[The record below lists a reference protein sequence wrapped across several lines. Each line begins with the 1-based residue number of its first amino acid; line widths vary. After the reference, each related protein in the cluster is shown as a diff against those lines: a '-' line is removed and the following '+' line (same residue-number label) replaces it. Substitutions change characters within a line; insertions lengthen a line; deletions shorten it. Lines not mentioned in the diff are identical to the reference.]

1 VIKFAYLVGRII
13 FGLYWLSAA
22 FNHFKSLDYLAEY
35 AKAKG
40 VPSPKFAVAGSGV
53 MLLMGGLSILLGIC
67 PTIGIALLVLF
78 LLAVSFQIHN
88 YWNVDDAQMKQV
100 DQINFMKNMALV
112 GALLMLLALPQP
124 WLWSVWRK

>member
-22 FNHFKSLDYLAEY
+22 FSHFKSLDYLAEY

-40 VPSPKFAVAGSGV
+40 MPSPKFAVAGSGV

-78 LLAVSFQIHN
+78 LLAASFQIHN

-112 GALLMLLALPQP
+112 GALLMLLAFPQP

>member
-1 VIKFAYLVGRII
+1 MIKFAYLVGRII

-22 FNHFKSLDYLAEY
+22 FNHFKRLDYLAEY

>member
-1 VIKFAYLVGRII
+1 MIKFAYLVGRII

-22 FNHFKSLDYLAEY
+22 FHHFKSLDYLAEY

>member
-1 VIKFAYLVGRII
+1 LLTWLERLSSA
-13 FGLYWLSAA
+13 LYWLSAA
-22 FNHFKSLDYLAEY
+22 FNHFKRLDYLAEY

-40 VPSPKFAVAGSGV
+40 VPSPKFAVAGSGII
-53 MLLMGGLSILLGIC
+53 LLLGGLSILLGIC

-124 WLWSVWRK
+124 WQWSVWQK

>member
-1 VIKFAYLVGRII
+1 
-13 FGLYWLSAA
+13 
-22 FNHFKSLDYLAEY
+22 
-35 AKAKG
+35 
-40 VPSPKFAVAGSGV
+40 
-53 MLLMGGLSILLGIC
+53 M
-67 PTIGIALLVLF
+67 LVLF

-112 GALLMLLALPQP
+112 GALLMLLAIPQP